1 MITRKRGDFKMTDER
16 KRIIP
21 TISGIISFTDEWGN
35 ESNFDIKWIRL
46 YKLWKQGAIN
56 PGQYMSEVELKPA
69 VFVNKLT
76 SYNNMLSILKD
87 SVEYK
92 DLYESLGGGL

>member
-1 MITRKRGDFKMTDER
+1 MTDER

-35 ESNFDIKWIRL
+35 KSNFDIKWIRS
-46 YKLWKQGAIN
+46 YKLWKKGIID
-56 PGQYMSEVELKPA
+56 PKEYMSEVGLKPA

-76 SYNNMLSILKD
+76 DYNNMLSLLKD
-87 SVEYK
+87 SAEYQ

>member
-1 MITRKRGDFKMTDER
+1 MTDKC

-21 TISGIISFTDEWGN
+21 TISGVVTFPDEWGIR
-35 ESNFDIKWIRL
+35 SDFDIKWIRS
-46 YKLWKQGAIN
+46 YKLWKKGIID
-56 PGQYMSEVELKPA
+56 PKEYMSEVGLKPA

-76 SYNNMLSILKD
+76 DYNNMLGLLKD
-87 SVEYK
+87 SAEYR

>member
-1 MITRKRGDFKMTDER
+1 MTDKC

-21 TISGIISFTDEWGN
+21 TISGTITFTDEWGN
-35 ESNFDIKWIRL
+35 QFNFDIRWIRL

-56 PGQYMSEVELKPA
+56 PEQYMSEAELKPA

-76 SYNNMLSILKD
+76 SYNSMLNLLKD
-87 SVEYK
+87 SAEYK
-92 DLYESLGGGL
+92 DLYEFLGGGL

>member
-1 MITRKRGDFKMTDER
+1 VTDKC

-21 TISGIISFTDEWGN
+21 TISGVVTFTDEWGIR
-35 ESNFDIKWIRL
+35 SDFDIKWIRS
-46 YKLWKQGAIN
+46 YKLWKKGIID
-56 PGQYMSEVELKPA
+56 PKEYMSEVGLKPA

-76 SYNNMLSILKD
+76 DYNNMLGLLKD
-87 SVEYK
+87 SAEYR